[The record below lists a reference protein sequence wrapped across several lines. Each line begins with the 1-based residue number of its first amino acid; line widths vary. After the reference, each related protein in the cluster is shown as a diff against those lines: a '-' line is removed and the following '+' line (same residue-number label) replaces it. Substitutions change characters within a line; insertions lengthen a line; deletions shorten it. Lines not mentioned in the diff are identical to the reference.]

1 MIIAAALLLR
11 EVYSSIVMKLTG
23 GENELITLS
32 GIATLILMVWLT
44 EYIGIS
50 ALAGIYAAGLI
61 LVDTELGFSVRE
73 RFSSVKDF
81 FTALSFFSIGYLLT
95 VPRPEYL
102 VLATALVVFTSVLK
116 PLLSAVTLKLLGYD
130 LRTGFMAGIQTAQ
143 VTELAVLGSI
153 LIIPFTDGS
162 VFEAMALAFTVS
174 IMIAHLVE
182 DHEQYLFE
190 KLFSS
195 YELDSEM
202 TVIPRN
208 LQDHVIIAGYDWKT
222 RDLEQAIEK
231 DILVIDYDI
240 ESIKEAARRDLP
252 HLLADLKS
260 EDVWKKASVDKASM
274 IVSAINDQD
283 LIEKI
288 RDKEVD
294 AEKILVEKDSEE
306 VTERLR
312 EMLSDSLQEKKK
324 KK

>member
-1 MIIAAALLLR
+1 
-11 EVYSSIVMKLTG
+11 
-23 GENELITLS
+23 
-32 GIATLILMVWLT
+32 
-44 EYIGIS
+44 
-50 ALAGIYAAGLI
+50 
-61 LVDTELGFSVRE
+61 
-73 RFSSVKDF
+73 
-81 FTALSFFSIGYLLT
+81 
-95 VPRPEYL
+95 
-102 VLATALVVFTSVLK
+102 
-116 PLLSAVTLKLLGYD
+116 
-130 LRTGFMAGIQTAQ
+130 
-143 VTELAVLGSI
+143 
-153 LIIPFTDGS
+153 
-162 VFEAMALAFTVS
+162 MALAFTVS

-182 DHEQYLFE
+182 DNEQYLFE

-312 EMLSDSLQEKKK
+312 EMLSDSL
-324 KK
+324 